1 MRKDLIILG
10 TSGLAREMAMLME
23 VVNARTCAWRFLGFV
38 GHDAAETGKDLGLGK
53 VLGDDAWL
61 LAQGLEVDLVCGI
74 GFPKVKEKALRPYLA
89 LGGPFGFPN
98 LVHPTA
104 NLDFR
109 RVELGKGNTITA
121 GCSFTCDIEVGD
133 FNLFN
138 LNMTVGHDARIGSF
152 NVFNPSVNVSGGV
165 RVGNRVLAGTGCQ
178 ILENLPVGD
187 DAILGAGSVIRAEVA
202 AGLTMVGVPA
212 KPLQR

>member
-23 VVNARTCAWRFLGFV
+23 AANARSCLWRFLGFV
-38 GHDAAETGKDLGLGK
+38 GHDAAEKGKSLGLGS

-61 LAQGLEVDLVCGI
+61 LAQDLEVDILCGI
-74 GFPKVKEKALRPYLA
+74 GFPKIKERALRPYLEQCDR
-89 LGGPFGFPN
+89 FGFPN
-98 LVHPTA
+98 LIHPSA

-109 RVELGKGNTITA
+109 RVNLGRGNAITA

-138 LNMTVGHDARIGSF
+138 LNMTVGHDARIGNF

-165 RVGNRVLAGTGCQ
+165 HVGDRVLAGTGCQ
-178 ILENLPVGD
+178 ILENLAIGD
-187 DAILGAGSVIRAEVA
+187 DAILGAGSVVRTVVA
-202 AGLTMVGVPA
+202 AGTTMVGIPA
-212 KPLQR
+212 KPLTR

>member
-1 MRKDLIILG
+1 MRRDLIILG

-23 VVNARTCAWRFLGFV
+23 AVNARTCAWRFLGFV
-38 GHDAAETGKDLGLGK
+38 GHDAAETGKALGLGK

-61 LAQGLEVDLVCGI
+61 LSQELELDIVCGI
-74 GFPKVKEKALRPYLA
+74 GFPKLKEKALRPYLA
-89 LGGPFGFPN
+89 QEGRFRFPN
-98 LVHPTA
+98 LVHPNA
-104 NLDFR
+104 SLDFH
-109 RVELGKGNTITA
+109 RVDLGKGNTITA

-202 AGLTMVGVPA
+202 AGSTMVGVPA

>member
-10 TSGLAREMAMLME
+10 TSGLAREMAMLLE

-38 GHDAAETGKDLGLGK
+38 GHDAGEAGKDLGLGK

-61 LAQGLEVDLVCGI
+61 LAQDLEVDLVCGI
-74 GFPKVKEKALRPYLA
+74 GFPKVKARALQPYLERK
-89 LGGPFGFPN
+89 GRFGFPN

-104 NLDFR
+104 TLDYR
-109 RVELGKGNTITA
+109 RVELGRGNTITA
-121 GCSFTCDIEVGD
+121 GCSFTCDIQVGD

-138 LNMTVGHDARIGSF
+138 LNMTVGHDARIGNF

-165 RVGNRVLAGTGCQ
+165 RIGNRVLAGTGCQ

-187 DAILGAGSVIRAEVA
+187 DAILGAGSVIRTEVP
-202 AGLTMVGVPA
+202 AGATMVGVPA
-212 KPLQR
+212 KALQR